1 MVAAV
6 RAIGY
11 LCKMKS
17 LWRLNS
23 YFLKYRNKLI
33 LGICFV
39 IISNLF
45 GILPPQIIRKS
56 VDLIVSNIDLIKNS
70 SGEEVQSLKGELGLQ
85 LLWFGLLVLLLSL
98 LKGVFMYFMRQTI
111 IVMSRWIEFDLK
123 NDLYT
128 KYQTLTASFFKKYPT
143 GDLMSRVSEDVGK
156 VRMYI
161 GPAIMYGINLVVL
174 FVFVIAVMLQV
185 NVKLTLY
192 VLLPLPILS
201 VTIYHVNNIIL
212 QRSTAIQEQLAKLTS
227 LSQESFAGIRVLK
240 SYGLERRFADIFQN
254 DLRLFKNKSLAMARA
269 DALFFPL
276 TLLLIGLST
285 ILTIYVGGL
294 EVKAGRLTAGNIAE
308 FVIYVNM
315 LTWPVTSVGWVASII
330 QQAAASQKRI
340 NEILD
345 TEPDFD
351 AQRGLEVNLDG
362 GLSFDDVTFFYPGS
376 KVAALKNISFELKP
390 GQTLGIVGRT
400 GSGKSTLAQL
410 IARAYDPQSGVI
422 KASGQDIKSFNVSH
436 YRGQMGYVP
445 QDVFLFSDTIYN
457 NIAFGNS
464 QSSSDQIQKAA
475 NLASLESTFT
485 NLPDGIHTLLGER
498 GVTLSGGQKQ
508 RVSIARAILRN
519 PKMYVIDDCLS
530 ALDAQTEQ
538 AILQNLLRVTEGV
551 STVIISHRISSVVN
565 ADLILVLEHG
575 EIVER
580 GTHQELVD
588 RKGFYANIHAR
599 QSQQEQAKEV

>member
-1 MVAAV
+1 M
-6 RAIGY
+6 
-11 LCKMKS
+11 
-17 LWRLNS
+17 
-23 YFLKYRNKLI
+23 I

-56 VDLIVSNIDLIKNS
+56 VDLIVANIDFIKES
-70 SGEEVQSLKGELGLQ
+70 DGAGAAQLKIDLSKQ
-85 LLWFGLLVLLLSL
+85 LLWFGLLVLGLSL
-98 LKGVFMYFMRQTI
+98 LKGIFMYFMRQTI
-111 IVMSRWIEFDLK
+111 IVMSRWMEFDLK
-123 NDLYT
+123 NDIYT
-128 KYQTLTASFFKKYPT
+128 KYQSLTTSFFKQHPT

-174 FVFVIAVMLQV
+174 FVFVIGVMLQV

-201 VTIYHVNNIIL
+201 VTIYYVNNIIL
-212 QRSTAIQEQLAKLTS
+212 HRSTAIQEQLAKLTS
-227 LSQESFAGIRVLK
+227 LSQESFSGIRVLK
-240 SYGLERRFADIFQN
+240 SYGLENRFAGLFQN
-254 DLRLFKNKSLAMARA
+254 DLRLFKEKSLSMARA

-315 LTWPVTSVGWVASII
+315 LTWPVTSVGWVASIV

-345 TEPDFD
+345 AQPDFD
-351 AQRGLEVNLDG
+351 TQHGKKISLDG
-362 GLSFDDVTFFYPGS
+362 SLMFDQVTFAYPGS
-376 KVAALKNISFELKP
+376 EIPAIKDISFKLKP

-422 KASGQDIKSFNVSH
+422 KASGEDIKKLHTSH
-436 YRGQMGYVP
+436 FRSQLGFVP
-445 QDVFLFSDTIYN
+445 QDVFLFSDTIHN
-457 NIAFGNS
+457 NIAFGNAL
-464 QSSSDQIQKAA
+464 SSSEEVEEAA
-475 NLASLESTFT
+475 RLASLQNTLES
-485 NLPDGIHTLLGER
+485 LPDGIHTLLGER

-508 RVSIARAILRN
+508 RVSIARAIMRK
-519 PKMYVIDDCLS
+519 PKLYVIDDCLS

-538 AILQNLLRVTEGV
+538 EILQNLLQLTEGV
-551 STVIISHRISSVVN
+551 STVIISHRISSVAN

-575 EIVER
+575 EIVEK
-580 GTHQELVD
+580 GTHAELIE
-588 RKGFYANIHAR
+588 KEGFYASIHAR
-599 QSQQEQAKEV
+599 QRQQEQDIQA

>member
-1 MVAAV
+1 
-6 RAIGY
+6 
-11 LCKMKS
+11 MKS
-17 LWRLNS
+17 LLRLNS
-23 YFLKYRNKLI
+23 YFLKHRNKLI

-56 VDLIVSNIDLIKNS
+56 VDLIVTNIDLIKGS
-70 SGEEVQSLKGELGLQ
+70 EDHAAATLKANLGKQ
-85 LLWFGLLVLLLSL
+85 LLWFGLLVLGLSL

-111 IVMSRWIEFDLK
+111 IVMSRWMEFDLK

-128 KYQTLTASFFKKYPT
+128 KYQSLTASFFKQHPT
-143 GDLMSRVSEDVGK
+143 GDLMSRLSEDVGK

-174 FVFVIAVMLQV
+174 FVFVIGVMLQV

-201 VTIYHVNNIIL
+201 VTIYYVNNVIL

-227 LSQESFAGIRVLK
+227 LSQESFSGIRVLK
-240 SYGLERRFADIFQN
+240 SYGLESRFASLFQH
-254 DLRLFKNKSLAMARA
+254 DLRLFKEKSLAMARA

-315 LTWPVTSVGWVASII
+315 LTWPVTSVGWVASIV

-340 NEILD
+340 NEIMD
-345 TEPDFD
+345 AQPDFD
-351 AQRGLEVNLDG
+351 AQKGKECELDG
-362 GLSFDDVTFFYPGS
+362 SLVFDQVTFAYTSGQLPVI
-376 KVAALKNISFELKP
+376 KDISFELKP

-410 IARAYDPQSGVI
+410 MARAYDPQSGVV
-422 KASGQDIKSFNVSH
+422 KASGEDIKSLQVAH
-436 YRGQMGYVP
+436 YRGQLGFVP

-457 NIAFGNS
+457 NIAFGKAHAS
-464 QSSSDQIQKAA
+464 QEEIEEAA
-475 NLASLESTFT
+475 RLASLESTLES
-485 NLPDGIHTLLGER
+485 LPEGIHTLLGER

-508 RVSIARAILRN
+508 RVSIARAILRR
-519 PKMYVIDDCLS
+519 PKLYVIDDCLS

-538 AILQNLLRVTEGV
+538 EILHNLLQLTEGV
-551 STVIISHRISSVVN
+551 STVIISHRISSVAN

-580 GTHQELVD
+580 GTHAELIERD
-588 RKGFYANIHAR
+588 GFYATIHAR
-599 QSQQEQAKEV
+599 QSQQEQDTEA

>member
-1 MVAAV
+1 
-6 RAIGY
+6 
-11 LCKMKS
+11 MKS
-17 LWRLNS
+17 LLRLNS
-23 YFLKYRNKLI
+23 YFLKHRKKLI

-56 VDLIVSNIDLIKNS
+56 VDLIVTNIDTIKES
-70 SGEEVQSLKGELGLQ
+70 TDAAQLKAELGKQ
-85 LLWFGLLVLLLSL
+85 LLWFGLLVLGLSL
-98 LKGVFMYFMRQTI
+98 LKGVFMFFMRQTI

-123 NDLYT
+123 NDLYA
-128 KYQTLTASFFKKYPT
+128 KYQSLTASFFKQHPT

-161 GPAIMYGINLVVL
+161 GPAIMYGINLVIL
-174 FVFVIAVMLQV
+174 FVFVIGVMLQV

-201 VTIYHVNNIIL
+201 VTIYYVNNIIL
-212 QRSTAIQEQLAKLTS
+212 QRSTAIQEQLGKLTS
-227 LSQESFAGIRVLK
+227 LSQESYSGIRVLK
-240 SYGLERRFADIFQN
+240 SYGLEKRFASLFQ
-254 DLRLFKNKSLAMARA
+254 DELRLFKEKSLSMARA

-285 ILTIYVGGL
+285 ILTIYIGGM

-315 LTWPVTSVGWVASII
+315 LTWPVTSVGWVASIV

-345 TEPDFD
+345 AQPDFD
-351 AQRGLEVNLDG
+351 TQEGHACIIDG
-362 GLSFDDVTFFYPGS
+362 SLTFDQVTFTYPGS
-376 KVAALKNISFELKP
+376 EIPAIKNISFELKP

-400 GSGKSTLAQL
+400 GAGKSTLAQL
-410 IARAYDPQSGVI
+410 IARVYDPQLGVI
-422 KASGQDIKSFNVSH
+422 CVSGENIRTLSAAHFRSQLGF
-436 YRGQMGYVP
+436 VP

-457 NIAFGNS
+457 NIAFGNTHAS
-464 QSSSDQIQKAA
+464 AA
-475 NLASLESTFT
+475 AVEDAARLASLQNTLAT
-485 NLPDGIHTLLGER
+485 MPDGIHTLLGER

-508 RVSIARAILRN
+508 RVSIARAILRK
-519 PKMYVIDDCLS
+519 PKLYVIDDCLS

-538 AILQNLLRVTEGV
+538 EILQNLLQLTEGV
-551 STVIISHRISSVVN
+551 STVIISHRISSVAN

-575 EIVER
+575 EIVEK
-580 GTHQELVD
+580 GTHAELIEHE
-588 RKGFYANIHAR
+588 GFYASIHAR
-599 QSQQEQAKEV
+599 QRQQEQDSEA